1 MSHCREIG
9 TSRKLKLIS
18 SLQAPTSVLPH
29 ISLLQLILSISIE
42 KASKLHKEFHSI
54 PFTKLKLHY
63 ADKGIKWFTIADE
76 GYPDL
81 LKEVYDPPLLLFCK
95 GDTELMHAPMKLA
108 IIGARKCTPYTGK
121 VLSHLIPSL
130 TQHRVTIIS
139 GLARGADTIAHET
152 SIRSGGK
159 TIGVIAGGFDNIYPK
174 ENVPLAN
181 HMMDHHLMISEF
193 PPHTRPEKWQFPLR
207 NRIISGLSH
216 AVLVTEAQRKSG
228 TYSTADYALNEGRD
242 VFCIPGP
249 LFAPMSE
256 GTNSLIQ
263 EGAKMV
269 VSAEDILVEL
279 ARM

>member
-1 MSHCREIG
+1 M
-9 TSRKLKLIS
+9 TL
-18 SLQAPTSVLPH
+18 
-29 ISLLQLILSISIE
+29 
-42 KASKLHKEFHSI
+42 
-54 PFTKLKLHY
+54 
-63 ADKGIKWFTIADE
+63 ADE

-95 GDTELMHAPMKLA
+95 GRTDLMHTPMKLA
-108 IIGARKCTPYTGK
+108 VIGARKCTSYTVK
-121 VLSHLIPSL
+121 VLSQLIPSL
-130 TQHRVTIIS
+130 SHHRVTIIS

-152 SIRSGGK
+152 AISSGGR
-159 TIGVIAGGFDNIYPK
+159 TIGVIAGGFDHIYPK
-174 ENVPLAN
+174 ENASLASY
-181 HMMDHHLMISEF
+181 MMDHHLLISEF
-193 PPHTRPEKWQFPLR
+193 PPYTRPEKWQFPLR

-228 TYSTADYALNEGRD
+228 TYITADYALNEGRD

-269 VSAEDILVEL
+269 VSPEDILQEL
-279 ARM
+279 SRL